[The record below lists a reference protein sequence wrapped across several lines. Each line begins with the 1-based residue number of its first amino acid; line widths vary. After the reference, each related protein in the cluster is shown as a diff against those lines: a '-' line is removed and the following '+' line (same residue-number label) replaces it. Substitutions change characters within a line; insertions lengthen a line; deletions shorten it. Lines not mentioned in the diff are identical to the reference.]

1 MRDRIGEHSA
11 ESANRQQ
18 VLNMDHDRLMAKK
31 VKYRVGYYTLR
42 EVARNC
48 GVPYSFVNDHMFQ
61 TFGFPAVVRCGER
74 TVNKPDLL
82 VWLRT
87 MAGREFVGMARK
99 YYGEIDMEWVDGYD
113 EADDIDGCGPGAG
126 DKAHERGQGHGQPG
140 IPADQDGTV
149 RDAVRQGGA
158 VLGVAP
164 QPGRAEVAERKKRV
178 AHIER
183 PCSLSEQIRRRREA
197 ENVTPMQY
205 LRVNNFLDRLK
216 RATKLMSHQEFMT
229 LRGQAVHGDI
239 EGAEKGFRKILERG
253 GYL

>member
-11 ESANRQQ
+11 ESAGRQR
-18 VLNMDHDRLMAKK
+18 VLNLDHDALMARK
-31 VKYRVGYYTLR
+31 VKYRVGYYTPR

-48 GVPYSFVNDHMFQ
+48 GVPYSFVNDHMLK
-61 TFGFPAVVRCGER
+61 TVGFPVVMRCGER

-82 VWLRT
+82 MWLRT
-87 MAGREFVGMARK
+87 MAGREFVEMAKR
-99 YYGEIDMEWVDGYD
+99 YYGSIDMEWVDGYD
-113 EADDIDGCGPGAG
+113 EADDIDGCWPGAG
-126 DKAHERGQGHGQPG
+126 DRAHVRGESDGPAGVPV
-140 IPADQDGTV
+140 IPVRTDG
-149 RDAVRQGGA
+149 DAVRQGGA

-183 PCSLSEQIRRRREA
+183 PGSLSEQIRRRREA
-197 ENVTPMQY
+197 EKVTPMDY
-205 LRVNNFLDRLK
+205 LKVKNFLDRLK
-216 RATKLMSHQEFMT
+216 RATELMSHQEFMT

-239 EGAEKGFRKILERG
+239 DGAEKGFRKVLERG

>member
-31 VKYRVGYYTLR
+31 VTYRVGYYTLR

-82 VWLRT
+82 MWLRT
-87 MAGREFVGMARK
+87 MAGREFVGMARR
-99 YYGEIDMEWVDGYD
+99 YYGEIDMEWVDGYG

-126 DKAHERGQGHGQPG
+126 DRAHVRGQGDGQAGVPG
-140 IPADQDGTV
+140 VPVRTDG
-149 RDAVRQGGA
+149 DAVRQGLQ
-158 VLGVAP
+158 VPGVAEGA
-164 QPGRAEVAERKKRV
+164 GRAEMAPRKARV

-183 PCSLSEQIRRRREA
+183 PGSLSEQIRRRREA
-197 ENVTPMQY
+197 EKVTPMDY
-205 LRVNNFLDRLK
+205 LKVKNFLDRLK
-216 RATKLMSHQEFMT
+216 RAGDLMSHQEYMT
-229 LRGQAVHGDI
+229 IRGQAVHGDI
-239 EGAEKGFRKILERG
+239 EGAEKGLRKVLERG
-253 GYL
+253 GYM

>member
-1 MRDRIGEHSA
+1 MRERIGEHSA
-11 ESANRQQ
+11 ESAGKQK
-18 VLNMDHDRLMAKK
+18 VLNLDHDALMARK

-82 VWLRT
+82 MWLRT
-87 MAGREFVGMARK
+87 LAGREFVEMARR
-99 YYGEIDMEWVDGYD
+99 YYGEIDMEWVEGYD
-113 EADDIDGCGPGAG
+113 EADDIDGCGTGAG
-126 DKAHERGQGHGQPG
+126 DRACVRGQSDGQAGVPG
-140 IPADQDGTV
+140 VPVRTDG
-149 RDAVRQGGA
+149 DAVCEGLQ
-158 VLGVAP
+158 VPGVAA
-164 QPGRAEVAERKKRV
+164 QPGRTEMAERKKRV

-197 ENVTPMQY
+197 EKVTPMQY

-216 RATKLMSHQEFMT
+216 KATKLMSHQEFMT

-239 EGAEKGFRKILERG
+239 EGAEKGLRKVLERG